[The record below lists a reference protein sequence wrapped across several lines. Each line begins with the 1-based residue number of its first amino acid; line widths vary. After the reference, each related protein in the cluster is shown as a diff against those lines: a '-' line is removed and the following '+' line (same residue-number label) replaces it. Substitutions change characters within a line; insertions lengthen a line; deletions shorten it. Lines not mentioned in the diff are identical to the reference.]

1 MQLSSSVVTHS
12 RRLVKL
18 CTQLSSTDD
27 KPKGSRI
34 SPTIK
39 LGLLV
44 HVLHVPESRSHPAM
58 SGEEKESHT
67 MWSRWG
73 HTHYEG
79 LYCCVFRF
87 NQQAQWVISNN
98 NAGQSD
104 HSLVLPAQRTHTR
117 YLCLNHHY
125 VHHLTSLILCSQHMI
140 CSGDL
145 WLVLPGAS

>member
-67 MWSRWG
+67 QCDLAGDIHTTRDYTAASFALISRPN
-73 HTHYEG
+73 E
-79 LYCCVFRF
+79 
-87 NQQAQWVISNN
+87 S
-98 NAGQSD
+98 
-104 HSLVLPAQRTHTR
+104 
-117 YLCLNHHY
+117 
-125 VHHLTSLILCSQHMI
+125 
-140 CSGDL
+140 
-145 WLVLPGAS
+145 